1 MPNYA
6 NILAPI
12 SAILRKDVEWTC
24 GEAQQKA
31 FEMVTERPAQST
43 TLAYPDVGKPFHVH
57 TDASD
62 TALGATMFQEDE
74 KGEMRLVAC
83 MSKKLN
89 AAECNYPAYER
100 ETLALVTAIK
110 YWRPYLCA
118 LTSGLT
124 RTAPSFAT

>member
-12 SAILRKDVEWTC
+12 SALLRKDVEWTW
-24 GEAQQKA
+24 GDAQQKA
-31 FEMVTERPAQST
+31 FETVIQKLAQST
-43 TLAYPDVGKPFHVH
+43 TLAYPNVGKPFHVH

-62 TALGATMFQEDE
+62 TALGATLSREDE

-89 AAECNYPAYER
+89 AAECNYPAHER
-100 ETLALVTAIK
+100 ETLAPVAALK
-110 YWRPYLCA
+110 YWPPYLWGGDIRA
-118 LTSGLT
+118 YTDSS
-124 RTAPSFAT
+124 SFAT